1 MFQVSV
7 IVFELFGKIRL
18 TCLLVLQLIVNIF
31 LNRTSELMYDVLDES
46 LRRAEINHNITYG
59 G

>member
-1 MFQVSV
+1 M
-7 IVFELFGKIRL
+7 
-18 TCLLVLQLIVNIF
+18 LVTAANNLNIF
-31 LNRTSELMYDVLDES
+31 FLLNRTSELMYDVLDES